1 MTAREWSEKLQ
12 ASITRTTEALDPAT
26 RTLLVEI
33 DVPNK
38 DHRLQ
43 PGMFVNVELHLQH
56 HPNALAIPPAALVPS
71 NNGQDK
77 AVFVIDS
84 GKAKL
89 VPVKTGIDDGLWVE
103 VLEGLI
109 GEEDVVVV
117 GKSGLTD
124 GQAVQ
129 SSVYNLPNGKSAKQK
144 M

>member
-1 MTAREWSEKLQ
+1 
-12 ASITRTTEALDPAT
+12 
-26 RTLLVEI
+26 
-33 DVPNK
+33 
-38 DHRLQ
+38 
-43 PGMFVNVELHLQH
+43 
-56 HPNALAIPPAALVPS
+56 
-71 NNGQDK
+71 
-77 AVFVIDS
+77 
-84 GKAKL
+84 
-89 VPVKTGIDDGLWVE
+89 VE

>member
-1 MTAREWSEKLQ
+1 
-12 ASITRTTEALDPAT
+12 LDPAT

-43 PGMFVNVELHLQH
+43 PGMFVNVALHLQQ
-56 HPNALAIPPAALVPS
+56 HPNVLAIPPAAIVPS
-71 NNGQDK
+71 KNGQEK
-77 AVFVIDS
+77 SVFVVDS

-89 VPVKTGIDDGLWVE
+89 VPVKAGIDDGLWVE
-103 VLEGLI
+103 VVEGLT
-109 GEEDVVVV
+109 GEEEVVVV

-124 GQAVQ
+124 GQTVQ
-129 SSVYNLPNGKSAKQK
+129 SSPYNLPNGEAAKQK

>member
-1 MTAREWSEKLQ
+1 
-12 ASITRTTEALDPAT
+12 
-26 RTLLVEI
+26 
-33 DVPNK
+33 
-38 DHRLQ
+38 
-43 PGMFVNVELHLQH
+43 VELHLQH

-103 VLEGLI
+103 VLDGLG

-129 SSVYNLPNGKSAKQK
+129 PSAYNLPTGKSAKQK